1 MMQEERT
8 NKSQKWFT
16 AWC

>member
-1 MMQEERT
+1 MQEERT